1 MGDRDA
7 GDGRWVGGDFAAGS
21 GGVAVGVGVAAG
33 VVGLGVG
40 MSVAVEVTT
49 GGELVHAPATTA
61 ITPETSNGNQSP
73 ASRRHRE
80 SPVCANTLIF

>member
-7 GDGRWVGGDFAAGS
+7 GDGRWVGGDFAGGAR
-21 GGVAVGVGVAAG
+21 GVAFGVGVAAG

-61 ITPETSNGNQSP
+61 ITPETSNGNHSP
-73 ASRRHRE
+73 PSRRHRE
-80 SPVCANTLIF
+80 SPVCANTPIF